1 MKNQFRK
8 RDCLCGNGKL
18 DLFLA
23 TERVQFFAD
32 VVGIAPPSCLQV
44 DGVPSSALL
53 EWCDRTGLSLDW
65 IFCGDLRP
73 LMRAVFRARNDQLQ

>member
-23 TERVQFFAD
+23 TERVQFFLRMLSASRRLRAFKST
-32 VVGIAPPSCLQV
+32 VRPVLRFWN
-44 DGVPSSALL
+44 GVTEPGFR
-53 EWCDRTGLSLDW
+53 WTG
-65 IFCGDLRP
+65 FFLR
-73 LMRAVFRARNDQLQ
+73 RSEAAYARCVSGKK